1 MINLFVLFNQLKYAI
16 AVERMTFKNF
26 EQQTSVMKSVP
37 PSETVCFFNL
47 LLMDNSRFWKR
58 LNFSL
63 GFESF
68 YCSLHKKITLVSAG
82 LCLYQIIP
90 HQYGLESLP
99 DSLKSHLKAQRLKS
113 FEFHVVWS
121 WEKIKQDA

>member
-16 AVERMTFKNF
+16 LVERMTFKNF

-63 GFESF
+63 DFESF
-68 YCSLHKKITLVSAG
+68 YCSLHKKLLWFQLAYACIKLSP
-82 LCLYQIIP
+82 I
-90 HQYGLESLP
+90 SM
-99 DSLKSHLKAQRLKS
+99 
-113 FEFHVVWS
+113 VWS
-121 WEKIKQDA
+121 LSLTLSSLT